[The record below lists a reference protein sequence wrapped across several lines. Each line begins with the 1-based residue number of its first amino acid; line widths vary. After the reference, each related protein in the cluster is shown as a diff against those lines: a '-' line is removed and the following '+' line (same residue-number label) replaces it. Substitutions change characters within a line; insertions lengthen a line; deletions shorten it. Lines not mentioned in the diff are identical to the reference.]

1 MHQASKRQ
9 AAIMF
14 LELLARKF
22 VVIQQAGE
30 EGGKKEEEGDKY
42 ERQTEQIVEDPGIN
56 RPE

>member
-1 MHQASKRQ
+1 
-9 AAIMF
+9 
-14 LELLARKF
+14 L
-22 VVIQQAGE
+22 IQQQTGE